1 MVTGGIAEALV
12 ATGAGLFIAIIAVLF
27 LNHFNK
33 RVRLALHQMDLL
45 KVMVIN
51 RCYGGGSAHQ
61 GVPVRDAHAAK
72 VTAINAGT
80 GRLMRSNRPSYF
92 DASKPRVEV
101 IPMIDIMMFLLVFF
115 VVISLKMIAGTGLDM
130 ELPGSTTTQEL
141 KTSTITVGVTK
152 AGETVVDGKTLTPE
166 ALKERLVALK
176 KAQPVEVVLA
186 GDKDVSLQMLIQV
199 MDTVR
204 AAGITTVGIAAKAE
218 KR

>member
-1 MVTGGIAEALV
+1 
-12 ATGAGLFIAIIAVLF
+12 
-27 LNHFNK
+27 
-33 RVRLALHQMDLL
+33 
-45 KVMVIN
+45 
-51 RCYGGGSAHQ
+51 
-61 GVPVRDAHAAK
+61 
-72 VTAINAGT
+72 
-80 GRLMRSNRPSYF
+80 MRTNRPSYF

-130 ELPGSTTTQEL
+130 ELPGSATTQEL

-152 AGETVVDGKTLTPE
+152 AGATVVEGKTLTPE

-186 GDKDVSLQMLIQV
+186 GDKDVPLQMLIQV